1 MRNLEEILKN
11 GKLNITTQYQ
21 EGDDVQIRANYN
33 DPVTQ
38 KQYWCKFTR
47 MQGWEHVTVSGKNK
61 VPEWNVMCKVKEI
74 FWEDE
79 ECCIEYHPRKSQ
91 YVNNDE
97 NCLHIWK
104 PIGVELPEPPTIL
117 LGFTGVTSEQSKTMI
132 HRVINSMSLEERLK
146 FADKFGIK
154 VNRQLRKALKK

>member
-21 EGDDVQIRANYN
+21 EGDVVQIRANYT
-33 DPVTQ
+33 DSVTQ
-38 KQYWCKFTR
+38 KQYWCKFTSA
-47 MQGWEHVTVSGKNK
+47 QGWEHVTVSGKNK
-61 VPEWNVMCKVKEI
+61 VPEWNIMCKVKEI

-91 YVNNDE
+91 YVNNNE

-104 PIGVELPEPPTIL
+104 PIGVKLPEPPTIL
-117 LGFTGVTSEQSKTMI
+117 LGFTGVTSKQNDRMI
-132 HRVINSMSLEERLK
+132 HSVINSMSLEEQLE
-146 FADKFGIK
+146 FADRIGIK
-154 VNRQLRKALKK
+154 VNRQTRKALKK